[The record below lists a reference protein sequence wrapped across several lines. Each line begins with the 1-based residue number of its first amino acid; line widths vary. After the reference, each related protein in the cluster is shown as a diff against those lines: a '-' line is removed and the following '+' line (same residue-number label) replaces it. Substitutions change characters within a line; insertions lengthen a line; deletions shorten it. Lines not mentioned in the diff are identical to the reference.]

1 MLAASFLIAICW
13 EIFVK
18 PAKPA
23 LQLRDLDL
31 TLFAKTSQDHHRQL
45 QSRPTAAFHLR
56 LAPVKLYPC
65 LANQFLAALHFCP
78 PPSSLRFA
86 V

>member
-31 TLFAKTSQDHHRQL
+31 TLFAKTSQDHHR
-45 QSRPTAAFHLR
+45 PT
-56 LAPVKLYPC
+56 PI
-65 LANQFLAALHFCP
+65 
-78 PPSSLRFA
+78 SSYGGLPLEISPG
-86 V
+86 